1 MIAVSELVLD
11 QDAALV
17 GVHGK
22 DFEAERAGRRLPPGA
37 SELDAAGRGEADPI
51 RGAQD
56 RTRLGVPRSEAGVW
70 WRPVF

>member
-1 MIAVSELVLD
+1 VIAGSELVFD

-22 DFEAERAGRRLPPGA
+22 DFEAQRADRRLPPGA